1 MLKLNE
7 CAFGDTLGAFT
18 IMQLYKLYCRTALLY
33 GLKAIKL
40 GGSDID
46 RLETF

>member
-7 CAFGDTLGAFT
+7 CGYDDTLGAFT
-18 IMQLYKLYCRTALLY
+18 IMQLYKSYCRTALLY
-33 GLKAIKL
+33 GFKAIKL

-46 RLETF
+46 RLEKF